1 MLNHYERRAEL
12 ERGYE
17 RANIDSTR
25 TALNYEIGQR
35 AVKERIE
42 ECVELHNAAG
52 RALRQDA
59 TLMVDWVVTAPENVP
74 EERLREFFTHTLEFV
89 QQRYGAD
96 NAPIAYIHM
105 DEKRPHAH
113 IPVIPFNQEKERLQA
128 SSIINRTDLK
138 TFHGALGDYL
148 EQRMG
153 YRPEVELTEEHKQ
166 ERALKYTEV
175 HEYKNAK
182 DALEKELPILDQ
194 KYEELLVKQQE
205 ISRMEQEQAER
216 LELVR
221 QRQRD
226 IESEHKQLKN
236 TEQQLTRANEQLEK
250 RIEPAKEQIAEQR
263 QYLQSDARENRELG
277 ERAAELEQSRNT
289 ARERVVGL
297 TGRKEILEKE
307 VQEIK
312 QSIGERANEL
322 KLCVHEQ
329 AHVDREVET
338 SQNKRTQLL
347 KEIGDLIILNSS
359 LYKELSG
366 LKSSSKMFENSH
378 MRQRIVELNTSTE
391 QIGALLEQM
400 NSLSSELESLEGDS
414 RISELDLLQS
424 KYETLKTELSTLNY
438 S

>member
-205 ISRMEQEQAER
+205 ISRMEQDQAER

-338 SQNKRTQLL
+338 SQKQENAITKGNWRLDNFKQQLIQGIERV
-347 KEIGDLIILNSS
+347 KEFIQNVREFAHAPKNSRAQYLDRADWS
-359 LYKELSG
+359 FTRANE
-366 LKSSSKMFENSH
+366 F
-378 MRQRIVELNTSTE
+378 
-391 QIGALLEQM
+391 LEQRVG
-400 NSLSSELESLEGDS
+400 ELRRRLEDIGT
-414 RISELDLLQS
+414 R
-424 KYETLKTELSTLNY
+424 KTELSTLNY